1 MVIFNATI
9 VLGDYQVAAALSTFP
24 LKGIT
29 QSPAAIVEPALGTD
43 RVKNAHLLTPLP
55 YGWIRCL
62 VRLGCKGRIMRPD
75 MYTIFHDFKFTTTF
89 STFRCRGVL

>member
-1 MVIFNATI
+1 MVIFNVTI
-9 VLGDYQVAAALSTFP
+9 VWGDYQVAAALST
-24 LKGIT
+24 LSLERIT
-29 QSPAAIVEPALGTD
+29 QSPAAIAESALGTD

-75 MYTIFHDFKFTTTF
+75 TYAVFHDFKFAATF